1 MTPLDRLGLP
11 AAQRTALE
19 SAHADPPRTY
29 HTLAHAQAVLA
40 QLEAV
45 AAGPGWAQPREV
57 ALAAA
62 YHDAV
67 YVPGAAD
74 NEARSAVLMREHVA
88 RWMPGAGLDVDRI
101 AQLIAYT
108 ARHGRI
114 TAADLAGDPVPLD
127 AMHFLD
133 CDMAVLG
140 APPPVFDAYHRGIA
154 AEYRGHVPA
163 WLFAIN
169 RRRFLKGLLARERI
183 FLSDDMHARLDAQAR
198 INLRR
203 AVTHKQ

>member
-11 AAQRTALE
+11 AAQRAALE
-19 SAHADPPRTY
+19 AAHADPPRAY
-29 HTLAHAQAVLA
+29 HTLAHAQVVLGEV
-40 QLEAV
+40 EAI
-45 AAGPGWAQPREV
+45 AAGPGWTHPREV

-67 YVPGAAD
+67 HVPGAAD
-74 NEARSAVLMREHVA
+74 NEARSAALVREHVG
-88 RWMPGAGLDVDRI
+88 RWMPDAGIDVDRV
-101 AQLIAYT
+101 AQLIEYT

-114 TAADLAGDPVPLD
+114 TASDLADDPAPLD
-127 AMHFLD
+127 AMRFLD

-140 APPPVFDAYHRGIA
+140 APAPVFDAYHRGIA
-154 AEYRGHVPA
+154 AEYRGRVPA
-163 WLFAIN
+163 WLFALN